1 MSEWNDAIEAAARV
15 ADPALPSRKGNTG
28 IWRERRAKIAEGIRA
43 LKRPEPSLDELLAAT
58 AATTIMGSTAFGTW
72 GAETAASATALLE
85 VNSGVLEVEPK
96 GVPPAPPD
104 CLTVLGF
111 EDGELVT
118 PETIRDKF
126 NARADECRP
135 AEGGMNQAMTDLI
148 AARDAAVRLIGAGE

>member
-1 MSEWNDAIEAAARV
+1 MTSDWNLAVEAAARV
-15 ADPALPSRKGNTG
+15 ADPALPSRKGKTG

-43 LKRPEPSLDELLAAT
+43 LKRPEPSLEALLT
-58 AATTIMGSTAFGTW
+58 ATTATTGTTSAFGTF
-72 GAETAASATALLE
+72 TSAPLE
-85 VNSGVLEVEPK
+85 ANSGVLEVKAGAES
-96 GVPPAPPD
+96 PAPPD
-104 CLTVLGF
+104 CLTLLGF

-148 AARDAAVRLIGAGE
+148 EARDAAVRLIGGGE